1 MRQIKVSVR
10 WVVVGSVGLEKSWVG
25 LFFYLGLELLWSY
38 GNGFCIPDVQE
49 QVDWKRWLV
58 PLDVGLRGVSLVR
71 CLLRA
76 VADQIIIDKPV
87 LVLAWRVFVNCG
99 KIWIEKTNPD
109 R

>member
-1 MRQIKVSVR
+1 VRQVKVSVR
-10 WVVVGSVGLEKSWVG
+10 WVVIGSVRLKKSWVR
-25 LFFYLGLELLWSY
+25 LFFYLGLELLGSY

-58 PLDVGLRGVSLVR
+58 PLDVGLRGVPLVR

-76 VADQIIIDKPV
+76 VADQIIMDNPV
-87 LVLAWRVFVNCG
+87 LVRAGRVFVDRG
-99 KIWIEKTNPD
+99 KIWVEKTNPD